1 MLIMLISW
9 GTFIVMGG
17 VGEGGGGGGK
27 VLQTREMLIMLIV
40 LAKKVLKTREMSI
53 MLMLWGTFFDI
64 GGA

>member
-1 MLIMLISW
+1 MLISW

-17 VGEGGGGGGK
+17 LEKEGGGGK
-27 VLQTREMLIMLIV
+27 VLQTREMLIILIV
-40 LAKKVLKTREMSI
+40 LAKKVLKTREMLI